1 MNQEFKLRLIPEWE
15 QQDLVII
22 AWPHEETDW
31 NNILD
36 EAERCYLNLAKSI
49 LAFEDL
55 LILSPNAEHIHKLF
69 ANESLTHKLSVM
81 EVPTNDTWC
90 RDYGALSFTIGVN
103 GEERKLLAD
112 FTFNAWGMKFP
123 ADKDNLINRC
133 LYLSYAFNKDV
144 DFLNR
149 KFLTLEG
156 GSIESDGQGTI
167 MTTYNCIFE
176 PNRNPAF
183 TEDDLR
189 QTLKDVLGAERLIIL
204 DNGELEGDDTD
215 GHIDTL
221 ARFISSDT
229 IAYVACDDVQD
240 SHYHSLKRMEAEL
253 QQLRQMNGEP
263 YKLIPL
269 PLPKAIYEED
279 GHRLPATYANF
290 LFVNGGL
297 LVPTYGQSS
306 DDEVIAKLQE
316 VLPERKVV
324 GVDCRTLIRQH
335 GSLHCATMQIP
346 KGFINAQKFNS

>member
-1 MNQEFKLRLIPEWE
+1 MNQEVKLTLLPEWVE
-15 QQDLVII
+15 QDLII
-22 AWPHEETDW
+22 ISWPHKDTDW
-31 NNILD
+31 NDILE
-36 EAERCYLNLAKSI
+36 EAEQCYVDLAKAI
-49 LAFEDL
+49 LNFENL
-55 LILSPNAEHIHKLF
+55 LILSPDTEHIHKLF
-69 ANESLTHKLSVM
+69 ADESFTHKLSVM

-90 RDYGALSFTIGVN
+90 RDYGALSFKLGVN
-103 GEERKLLAD
+103 GEERKVLTD

-156 GSIESDGQGTI
+156 GSIESDGSGTI

-189 QTLKDVLGAERLIIL
+189 QTLKDVLGAERLIVL
-204 DNGELEGDDTD
+204 ESGELEGDDTD

-221 ARFISSDT
+221 ARFISTDT
-229 IAYVACDDVQD
+229 IAYVSCDDVHD
-240 SHYHSLKRMEAEL
+240 SHFHSLKRMESEL
-253 QQLRQMNGEP
+253 QNLRQANGEP
-263 YKLIPL
+263 YKLIAL

-297 LVPTYGQSS
+297 LVPTYGQ
-306 DDEVIAKLQE
+306 DLDKVALETLQKA
-316 VLPERKVV
+316 LPNRKVV

-346 KGFINAQKFNS
+346 KGFINAQKFNC

>member
-1 MNQEFKLRLIPEWE
+1 MNQEFKLTLLPEWVE
-15 QQDLVII
+15 QDLVII
-22 AWPHEETDW
+22 TWPHKETDW
-31 NNILD
+31 ADMLD
-36 EAERCYLNLAKSI
+36 DAEECYLGLARAI

-55 LILSPNAEHIHKLF
+55 LILSPNAEHIHQLF
-69 ANESLTHKLSVM
+69 AKENFAHKLYVM
-81 EVPTNDTWC
+81 ELESNDTWC
-90 RDYGALSFTIGVN
+90 RDYGVLSFNIGVN

-123 ADKDNLINRC
+123 ADKDNLVNRC

-167 MTTYNCIFE
+167 LTTYNCIFE

-189 QTLKDVLGAERLIIL
+189 QTIKDVLGAERLIVL
-204 DNGELEGDDTD
+204 ENGELEGDDTD

-221 ARFISSDT
+221 VRFISSDT
-229 IAYVACDDVQD
+229 IAYVACEDMHD

-253 QQLRQMNGEP
+253 QNLCQANGEP
-263 YKLIPL
+263 YKLIAL
-269 PLPKAIYEED
+269 PLPEAIYEDD

-297 LVPTYGQSS
+297 LVPTYGQGY
-306 DDEVIAKLQE
+306 DKEVIAKLQE
-316 VLPERKVV
+316 ALPNREVV

-346 KGFINAQKFNS
+346 KGFINSQKFSS